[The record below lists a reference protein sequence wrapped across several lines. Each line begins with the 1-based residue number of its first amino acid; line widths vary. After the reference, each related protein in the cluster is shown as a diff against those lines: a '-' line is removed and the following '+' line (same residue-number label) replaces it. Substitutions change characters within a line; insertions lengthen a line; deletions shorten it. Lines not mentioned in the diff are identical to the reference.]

1 MRYDPDVK
9 ERADSLYEE
18 CVESIKLLEK
28 AIPNLYSPEG
38 FYKVFVEGFLPVP
51 YLMDQHRKFPKAR
64 QYRTAIKNGGIRV
77 VDEEGNIIYTPDRYR
92 KIIDQME
99 K

>member
-1 MRYDPDVK
+1 
-9 ERADSLYEE
+9 
-18 CVESIKLLEK
+18 
-28 AIPNLYSPEG
+28 
-38 FYKVFVEGFLPVP
+38 
-51 YLMDQHRKFPKAR
+51 MDQNRKFPKAT

-77 VDEEGNIIYTPDRYR
+77 VDEEGNIIYTPDRYK